1 MTYTNPTNPNH
12 PALVFIHGFLDGAD
26 AWDDLARRLS
36 DRAAG
41 ALRVD
46 LPGMGARTS
55 EPGPYSLDRFAADVT
70 TQVRALSR
78 PVVLVAHSM
87 GAQIAELVAQRL
99 DGQVRGLVLLTP
111 VPLCGTGLPDDAMRT
126 FHALGGNPAAQ
137 RELRRNLSVNLSD
150 AQLERLGQLG
160 DAVDAAAVGTFADL
174 WNNGHPSGA
183 EPARYRGPVLIIRG
197 GDDVFITAELI
208 SSGVTPRFERPIV
221 MSIERAGHWPHVEQP
236 EAVARSVES
245 FLASLEAASD
255 ALNAPD
261 VPVAPQGWTRAF
273 ERKSADTFA
282 DAFAPNVVLEAS
294 VLAKPVV
301 GIEQVKT
308 VMTAASKIYEAL
320 SFTHEAHNDMRD
332 YLEWKV
338 QAFGGEQMRGVTV
351 LTKNAQGKIVHV
363 AIHHRPLGGALKF
376 SAELSRVVQ
385 GQVDASFF
393 YRGA

>member
-1 MTYTNPTNPNH
+1 MNPTHPDQ

-26 AWDDLARRLS
+26 AWDDLARNMG
-36 DRAAG
+36 DRVAG

-46 LPGMGARTS
+46 LPGMGARAGQ
-55 EPGPYSLDRFAADVT
+55 PGPYSLDRFAADVT

-78 PVVLVAHSM
+78 PVVLVGHSM

-99 DGQVRGLVLLTP
+99 DEQVRGLVLLTP
-111 VPLCGTGLPDDAMRT
+111 VPLRGTGLPDDAMRA
-126 FHALGGNPAAQ
+126 FHTLGGNPAAQ
-137 RELRRNLSVNLSD
+137 RELRRNLSAKLD
-150 AQLERLGQLG
+150 EAQLERLGQLG

-197 GDDVFITAELI
+197 GDDAFVTAELI
-208 SSGVTPRFERPIV
+208 SSGVTPRFEAPSV
-221 MSIERAGHWPHVEQP
+221 VSIERAGHWPHVEQP
-236 EAVARSVES
+236 DEVARIVGS
-245 FLASLEAASD
+245 FLANVEPAAGMPST
-255 ALNAPD
+255 PD

-273 ERKSADTFA
+273 GHKSADAFA

-294 VLAKPVV
+294 VLAKPIV
-301 GIEQVKT
+301 GVDQVKT
-308 VMTAASKIYEAL
+308 VMTAASRIYEAL

-332 YLEWKV
+332 YLEWEV
-338 QAFGGEQMRGVTV
+338 QAFGGEQMRGITV

-376 SAELSRVVQ
+376 SAELGRVLQ

-393 YRGA
+393 NRGA

>member
-1 MTYTNPTNPNH
+1 MNQTHPTQ

-26 AWDDLARRLS
+26 AWDDLARGLG

-46 LPGMGARTS
+46 LAGMGARAG

-78 PVVLVAHSM
+78 PVVLVGHSM

-99 DGQVRGLVLLTP
+99 DQQVGGLVLLTP
-111 VPLCGTGLPDDAMRT
+111 VPLRGTGLPDDAMRT

-137 RELRRNLSVNLSD
+137 RELRRNLSAKLD
-150 AQLERLGQLG
+150 ETQLERLGQLG
-160 DAVDAAAVGTFADL
+160 DRVDAAAVGTFADL

-197 GDDVFITAELI
+197 GDDAFVTAELI
-208 SSGVTPRFERPIV
+208 SSGVTPRFEVPSV
-221 MSIERAGHWPHVEQP
+221 VSIERAGHWPHVEQP
-236 EAVARSVES
+236 NEVARIVGS
-245 FLASLEAASD
+245 FLASVEPAS
-255 ALNAPD
+255 AMPYMPD

-273 ERKSADTFA
+273 EHKSADAFA

-301 GIEQVKT
+301 GVDQVKT

-320 SFTHEAHNDMRD
+320 SFRHEAHNDMRD
-332 YLEWKV
+332 YLEWEV
-338 QAFGGEQMRGVTV
+338 QAFGGEQMRGITV
-351 LTKNAQGKIVHV
+351 LTKNAEGKIVHV

-376 SAELSRVVQ
+376 SAELGRVLQ
-385 GQVDASFF
+385 GQIHASFF
-393 YRGA
+393 HHGA

>member
-1 MTYTNPTNPNH
+1 MNPTHPTQ

-26 AWDDLARRLS
+26 AWDDLARRLGERS
-36 DRAAG
+36 AG

-46 LPGMGARTS
+46 LPGMGARAG

-70 TQVRALSR
+70 TQVRALPR
-78 PVVLVAHSM
+78 PVVLVGHSM

-99 DGQVRGLVLLTP
+99 GRQVRGLVLLTP
-111 VPLCGTGLPDDAMRT
+111 VPLRGTRLPADTMRT

-137 RELRRNLSVNLSD
+137 RELRRNLSVKLDD

-160 DAVDAAAVGTFADL
+160 DRVDAAAVGTFADL

-183 EPARYRGPVLIIRG
+183 EPARYRGPVLIVRG
-197 GDDVFITAELI
+197 GSDAFVTPELI
-208 SSGVTPRFERPIV
+208 SSGVTPRFEAPSV
-221 MSIERAGHWPHVEQP
+221 VSIERTGHWPHVEQP
-236 EAVARSVES
+236 DGVARIIGS
-245 FLASLEAASD
+245 FLANVEPASD
-255 ALNAPD
+255 TPD

-273 ERKSADTFA
+273 EHKSADAFA

-301 GIEQVKT
+301 GIDQVKT

-332 YLEWKV
+332 YLEWEV
-338 QAFGGEQMRGVTV
+338 QAFGGEQMRGITV
-351 LTKNAQGKIVHV
+351 LTKNVEGRIVHV

-376 SAELSRVVQ
+376 SAELSRVLQ

-393 YRGA
+393 YHGA

>member
-111 VPLCGTGLPDDAMRT
+111 VPLRGTGLPDDAMRT

-150 AQLERLGQLG
+150 AQLEHLGQLG

-174 WNNGHPSGA
+174 WNYGHPSGA

-208 SSGVTPRFERPIV
+208 SSGVTPRFEAPGV

-255 ALNAPD
+255 ALNVPD

-273 ERKSADTFA
+273 EHKSADTFA

-308 VMTAASKIYEAL
+308 VMTAASKLYEAL
-320 SFTHEAHNDMRD
+320 SFTHEAHNDMHD

-376 SAELSRVVQ
+376 STELSRALQ